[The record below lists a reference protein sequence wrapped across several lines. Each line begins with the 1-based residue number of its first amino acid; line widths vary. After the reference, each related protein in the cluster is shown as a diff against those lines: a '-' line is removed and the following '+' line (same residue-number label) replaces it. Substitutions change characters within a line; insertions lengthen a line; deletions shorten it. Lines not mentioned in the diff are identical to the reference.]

1 MRAKRPDAGFTL
13 VEVVVAFVVAALVMV
28 AALRL
33 FGGAFD
39 GSARAERLTR
49 ALIAAESTMDSIGT
63 AIPLEIGTQ
72 RGTVQPG
79 LSWQATV
86 APYAGLSETTM
97 GRLPVAAFAVEVR
110 VRWADSD
117 RDGVTLETIKVTKR
131 AGNE

>member
-63 AIPLEIGTQ
+63 AIPLRDRNPARHRSARSVVAGDGRALWRSVRNHDGAIAGRRLCR
-72 RGTVQPG
+72 RGASPLG
-79 LSWQATV
+79 RFGIAT
-86 APYAGLSETTM
+86 A
-97 GRLPVAAFAVEVR
+97 
-110 VRWADSD
+110 
-117 RDGVTLETIKVTKR
+117 
-131 AGNE
+131 